1 MKFFYPDGRKI
12 EGDQDVAVEKFRS
25 FYSGVYHYENWDA
38 VIPERLIQGI
48 LSSDA
53 LAEDDVVSILK
64 WKTGINAYDEK
75 AETLKARHP
84 IDIRDVCKKLPF
96 DGLDLDS
103 KGTARKRVLSYA
115 DAKALI
121 ENLMNVCGIGATY
134 ALTLLYFMSKGAY
147 PIYDQFAHRALI
159 AVREDREIG
168 AVVSDADLRA
178 DVALDKAVS
187 SWFDNYVCCF
197 KGAIDEMFG
206 YENYVLCR
214 SYDQALWAYGH
225 MFRKARK

>member
-1 MKFFYPDGRKI
+1 MKFFYPDGREI
-12 EGDQDVAVEKFRS
+12 EGDQNVAVEKFRS
-25 FYSGVYHYENWDA
+25 FYSSVYHYENWDA
-38 VIPERLIQGI
+38 AIPERLIQGI

-64 WKTGINAYDEK
+64 WKTGINAYDEET
-75 AETLKARHP
+75 ETLKARHP
-84 IDIRDVCKKLPF
+84 IAIRDVCN
-96 DGLDLDS
+96 DGLDLNS
-103 KGTARKRVLSYA
+103 KGIARKRVLSCA

-121 ENLMNVCGIGATY
+121 ENLMDICGIGATY

-187 SWFDNYVCCF
+187 SWFDNYVHCF

>member
-159 AVREDREIG
+159 AIREDREIG

-187 SWFDNYVCCF
+187 SWFDNYVCIF
-197 KGAIDEMFG
+197 KGSIVEKFR
-206 YENYVLCR
+206 YNYYL
-214 SYDQALWAYGH
+214 L
-225 MFRKARK
+225 